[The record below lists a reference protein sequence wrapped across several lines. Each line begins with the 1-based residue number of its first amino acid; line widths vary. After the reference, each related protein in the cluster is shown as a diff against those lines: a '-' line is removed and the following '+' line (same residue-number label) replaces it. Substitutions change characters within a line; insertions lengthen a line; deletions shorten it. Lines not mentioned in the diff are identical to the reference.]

1 VVAGG
6 IEVEV
11 AVARALRVTGVVV
24 VGVSDQPGVAETLA
38 VAEGWRYVAR
48 RADTGFTITDRIGNR
63 TVTCADLAEGLR
75 SLRS

>member
-1 VVAGG
+1 MAGG

-11 AVARALRVTGVVV
+11 AAARALRMTGVVV
-24 VGVSDQPGVAETLA
+24 VGVSDQAGVAEALA

-48 RADTGFTITDRIGNR
+48 RTDAGFAITDRTGNR